1 MELPMRTA
9 RFYLAAKAFSL
20 CLMAS
25 PAYAA
30 FADFGPTASS
40 PAHAAAVSVRAA

>member
-1 MELPMRTA
+1 MEPPVRTA
-9 RFYLAAKAFSL
+9 RLYLAAKALSL

-30 FADFGPTASS
+30 LPL
-40 PAHAAAVSVRAA
+40 PW